1 MSAQESRHEKFKRI
15 GEKRTKRILKE
26 IEILANL
33 SNTHNYEFNEEEVNK
48 IFEVLDTQLKE
59 ARNKFIIKRSK
70 DFKL

>member
-1 MSAQESRHEKFKRI
+1 MPTQETRHEKFKRI
-15 GEKRTKRILKE
+15 GEKRTKKILKE

-33 SNTHNYEFNEEEVNK
+33 SNTHNYEFSEEEVNR
-48 IFEVLDTQLKE
+48 IFDVLEVQLRE